1 MLSLSECK
9 TILENGSGKKYS
21 EKKVKQIRDVL
32 YQLAEIDYTNFKA
45 NQIDEQKSCHLHP
58 RFNG

>member
-1 MLSLSECK
+1 MLSLAECK

-21 EKKVKQIRDVL
+21 EKNVKLLRDVL

-45 NQIDEQKSCHLHP
+45 NLSDEQKSCNLHP
-58 RFNG
+58 RLN